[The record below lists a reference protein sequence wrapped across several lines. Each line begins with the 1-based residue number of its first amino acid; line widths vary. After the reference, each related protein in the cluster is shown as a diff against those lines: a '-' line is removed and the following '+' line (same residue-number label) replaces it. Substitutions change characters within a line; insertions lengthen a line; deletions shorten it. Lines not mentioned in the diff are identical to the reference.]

1 MIPGALASRPTS
13 PTCPTCPTPPLLLAA
28 LLAACSS
35 PDAEEANVLSGPGA
49 SRITAFT
56 ADAGVVRRGAADA
69 GPAAGGAPA
78 EQVAEAGMIGVPGG
92 VFGMGADRIGEGD
105 EQPAHPVT
113 VAPFLLDRTEVTNAE
128 YHACEAAGACRPH
141 DTQSSVDN
149 GFGPDEAFRTPDR
162 PISGVSHADAEAF
175 CAWKGKRLPTEA
187 EWERAARGS
196 DGRKYPWG
204 DTPAEPRLAVYGAVI
219 TEDVGSRPRG
229 AGPYGHL
236 DLAGNVWEWVADL
249 YDPYAYRRP
258 TADRGIPGT
267 CDQIRAAQDELRR
280 KMLFG
285 FTGKNPI
292 PDGCDYVLR
301 GGAFNYGGPG
311 LRASNR
317 VHHPGTFRLI
327 MSGFRCAKDWPGG
340 PIEPAE

>member
-1 MIPGALASRPTS
+1 VCRPDTFVFFLAPFFVSGIN
-13 PTCPTCPTPPLLLAA
+13 
-28 LLAACSS
+28 LAACSS
-35 PDAEEANVLSGPGA
+35 SDAEEAHAFSGPGA
-49 SRITAFT
+49 TPSTAFSADQIAPKLAPEGT
-56 ADAGVVRRGAADA
+56 AKADTSKSEPK
-69 GPAAGGAPA
+69 PAPIP
-78 EQVAEAGMIGVPGG
+78 EGMIGVPGG
-92 VFGMGADRIGEGD
+92 AFTMGSNRIGEGD
-105 EQPAHPVT
+105 EQPAHTVT
-113 VAPFLLDRTEVTNAE
+113 VAPFLLDRTEVTNAAYRE
-128 YHACEAAGACRPH
+128 CEAANACRPH

-162 PISGVSHADAEAF
+162 PISGVSHEDAEAF

-204 DTPAEPRLAVYGAVI
+204 SQAAEPKLAVFGGVI
-219 TEDVGSRPRG
+219 TEDVGSRPDG

-249 YDPYAYRRP
+249 YDPYAYHRP

-267 CDQIRAAQDELRR
+267 CPQIRAAQDELRR

-292 PDGCDYVLR
+292 PEGCDHVLR

-311 LRASNR
+311 LRAANR

-327 MSGFRCAKDWPGG
+327 MSGFRCARDWPGG
-340 PIEPAE
+340 PVDPPQ

>member
-1 MIPGALASRPTS
+1 MCRPDTFVLSLAPFFVVGTIL
-13 PTCPTCPTPPLLLAA
+13 T
-28 LLAACSS
+28 ACSS
-35 PDAEEANVLSGPGA
+35 TDPEEAHTLSGPGA
-49 SRITAFT
+49 APSTEFT
-56 ADAGVVRRGAADA
+56 AETTAPKPAPMATAKAGDDTARA
-69 GPAAGGAPA
+69 GSQMPSD
-78 EQVAEAGMIGVPGG
+78 MLGVPGG
-92 VFGMGADRIGEGD
+92 TFKMGSDRIGEGD

-113 VAPFLLDRTEVTNAE
+113 VAPFLLDRTEVTNAA
-128 YHACEAAGACRPH
+128 YHECEATSVCRPH

-149 GFGPDEAFRTPDR
+149 GFGPDEAFRTPGR
-162 PISGVSHADAEAF
+162 PVSGVSHADAEAF

-204 DTPAEPRLAVYGAVI
+204 DTPAEPNLAVYGGTV
-219 TEDVGSRPRG
+219 TEDVGSRPDG

-236 DLAGNVWEWVADL
+236 DLAGNVWEWAADL

-258 TADRGIPGT
+258 NADRGIPGT
-267 CDQIRAAQDELRR
+267 CPQIRAAQEELRR

-292 PDGCDYVLR
+292 PDGCDHVLR

-311 LRASNR
+311 LRAANR
-317 VHHPGTFRLI
+317 VHHPGTFRLV
-327 MSGFRCAKDWPGG
+327 MSGFRCARDWPDG
-340 PIEPAE
+340 PIDPPK